1 VTPYTRD
8 VTRWRFVIAVVVAL
22 AFCSSATTVTWSHAN
37 SVAPAQQLFDTTLEL
52 LRTNYHGYAPFDP
65 EALRTSFQPRLLEV
79 CRGKESCDFDTG
91 GDVVTQM
98 VQSLNDPHTYR
109 LTPLETK
116 RRELEFSGSAALGT
130 GLKLAIVPD
139 APALVVTRVQQGGAA
154 HGVDLRRGDLIWA
167 LNRQSLSD
175 FGSAQAA
182 LNAWQQL
189 ESSDEPIQ
197 LTVAR
202 GRSRLEVVLK
212 PQPLS
217 PWLPQLDVQDG
228 VGIITFFQFKTSGA
242 VARRTHQ
249 LVLEAQRSGLKGLV
263 LDVRDS
269 QGGLITE
276 MLASVGAFLSDPV
289 LLDDFKTGQVKFEF
303 EKGKFIQTE
312 ANQQRFET
320 PMIATPALWTSKLSV
335 LTNRNAKSA
344 PEYLAFML
352 QQNGVTVLGEETL
365 GALNTSNSFF
375 PLPDDSSLAIT
386 LGRSLKPDGT
396 PYPERVTPNIHVPDD
411 LVQLATGRDAPL
423 ELALRDASSAGSVR

>member
-1 VTPYTRD
+1 L
-8 VTRWRFVIAVVVAL
+8 IAVVAL
-22 AFCSSATTVTWSHAN
+22 LMFSSAQTVVPAN
-37 SVAPAQQLFDTTLEL
+37 SVAPAQQLFDTTLDL
-52 LRTNYHGYAPFDP
+52 LRTNYYGYNPFDAD
-65 EALRTSFQPRLLEV
+65 ALRRTYQPKLLEV
-79 CRGKESCDFDTG
+79 CQGKEVCDFDTG

-98 VQSLNDPHTYR
+98 VQSLDDPHTYR
-109 LTPLETK
+109 LSASETK
-116 RRELEFSGSAALGT
+116 RREFEFSGSGALGA
-130 GLKLAIVPD
+130 GVKLEAVPD
-139 APALVVTRVQQGGAA
+139 VPALVVTRVLQGGAA

-167 LNRQSLSD
+167 MNRRPLSE
-175 FGSAQAA
+175 FGSVEAA
-182 LNAWQQL
+182 LNTWQQF
-189 ESSDEPIQ
+189 EAMPDPIQ

-212 PQPLS
+212 PQPMS
-217 PWLPQLDVQDG
+217 AWLPQLEVRDG
-228 VGIITFFQFKTSGA
+228 VGVITFFQFKTSGA

-249 LVLEAQRSGLKGLV
+249 LVLEAQRLGAKALV

-276 MLASVGAFLSDPV
+276 MLGAVGAFTPHPV
-289 LLDDFKTGQVKFEF
+289 LLDDFRSGLVKFEF

-312 ANQQRFET
+312 ADEQRFET
-320 PMIATPALWTSKLSV
+320 PMISAPALWTGKLSV

-352 QQNGVTVLGEETL
+352 QRQGATIIGEETL

-386 LGRSLKPDGT
+386 LGRSLQPDGT
-396 PYPERVTPNIHVPDD
+396 PYPERITPDIRVPDD

-423 ELALRDASSAGSVR
+423 ELALSHASSAGSAR